1 MEALMKKTDEL
12 SLAKTLEFAA
22 QCYTDK
28 KTSVGIDVF
37 PFCKQVARQAEK
49 IAKRL
54 YLDLKPEYISD
65 SAQDTITA
73 IVHCAILHDV
83 LNQSTCAFEN
93 IAEITNVQIAAMVAA
108 ISRDFRLVETKR
120 DMEFRGRLS
129 QSPVGAQIVVVAHI
143 ICTANT
149 AINLLE
155 TSGIKSLPKSKKM
168 LAQMDG
174 DLLAIRAADKYYV
187 VRLYTQ
193 AARNMLL
200 TISQKIKSCK
210 QQAKIEK
217 MVLQNT
223 KTLRESAEQAEK
235 PETVKPRK
243 KREKRYATKR
253 TPDNN
258 SE

>member
-1 MEALMKKTDEL
+1 MKKTDEL

-22 QCYTDK
+22 LCYDAK
-28 KTSVGIDVF
+28 KTNVGVDIF
-37 PFCKQVARQAEK
+37 AFCKQVARQAEK

-73 IVHCAILHDV
+73 IVHCAVLHDV

-108 ISRDFRLVETKR
+108 ISRDYRLVETKR
-120 DMEFRGRLS
+120 DMEYRGRLS

-143 ICTANT
+143 ICTANS
-149 AINLLE
+149 AISRIE
-155 TSGIKSLPKSKKM
+155 TEGVKSLPKSKKM

-187 VRLYTQ
+187 IRLYTQ
-193 AARNMLL
+193 AARNLLL
-200 TISQKIKSCK
+200 TISQKIKSSK

-235 PETVKPRK
+235 AETVKPRK

-258 SE
+258 PE